1 VPFSLS
7 FLPALI
13 LYTNNTFLSSISD
26 ALYILYPGEYVLG
39 SILFLVTLFVL
50 KNDIE
55 YIRRQQR
62 ASEEQVGSRTVQ
74 GSIAQRSESYGDETV
89 ED

>member
-1 VPFSLS
+1 MKRKLFDVSATFFELS
-7 FLPALI
+7 SCSNF
-13 LYTNNTFLSSISD
+13 YTNITFQSLISD

-55 YIRRQQR
+55 YIQRQQR

-74 GSIAQRSESYGDETV
+74 GSIVQ
-89 ED
+89 